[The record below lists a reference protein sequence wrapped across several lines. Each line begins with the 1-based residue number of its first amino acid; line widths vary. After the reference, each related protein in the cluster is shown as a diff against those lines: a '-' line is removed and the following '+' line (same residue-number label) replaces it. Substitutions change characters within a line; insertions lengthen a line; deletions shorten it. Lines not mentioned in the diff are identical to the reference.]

1 MTAANLAEFISLQAS
16 IERVTDL
23 MDEQPQIQDTPEVIE
38 KYGDAFHPKQGEL
51 GAAAGARSSSGM

>member
-38 KYGDAFHPKQGEL
+38 KYGDASTPSGRT
-51 GAAAGARSSSGM
+51 GSRCGARSSSGM